1 MISWPSLFLILA
13 VLLGILYIA
22 LGVIANSY
30 VKQGSKMKY
39 FDWVMSLGVSWAF
52 FDDRYE
58 ISARKLLT
66 YGKVVILIELV
77 AFIAWGSQFV
87 HK

>member
-1 MISWPSLFLILA
+1 L
-13 VLLGILYIA
+13 
-22 LGVIANSY
+22 
-30 VKQGSKMKY
+30 
-39 FDWVMSLGVSWAF
+39 VMSLGVSWAF

-58 ISARKLLT
+58 NSARKLLT

-77 AFIAWGSQFV
+77 ALIVWGSQFV